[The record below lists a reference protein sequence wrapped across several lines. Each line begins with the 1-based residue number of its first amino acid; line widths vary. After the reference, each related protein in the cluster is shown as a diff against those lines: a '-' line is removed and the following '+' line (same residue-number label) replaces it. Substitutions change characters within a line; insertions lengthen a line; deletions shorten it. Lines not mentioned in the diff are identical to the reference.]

1 MSRRHQSLLKFARK
15 NSFSSARESHGVCFH
30 AALQLG
36 AHAAELGLTD
46 EVRFVHWRVLGD
58 PHFREHWAL
67 SFRAGHVL
75 DVTAVQVDGNCNPL
89 RKKDTY
95 PPHFGGPRDYPLSL
109 ILRHVPAGGQG
120 HGNRVPAGLIWRVH
134 RSMIAYDLRRDS
146 TQGVAFPLVLAVGRL
161 AETSVVL
168 SLHALSEWARSRLA
182 TLRSRLSSPASAPV
196 EPPPHVLLPPQ
207 DIPWRATIWRAVLN
221 ATRRLAKAI
230 CAIFFL
236 GVPV

>member
-1 MSRRHQSLLKFARK
+1 M
-15 NSFSSARESHGVCFH
+15 CFH

-36 AHAAELGLTD
+36 AHAAELGLAD
-46 EVRFVHWRVLGD
+46 EVSFVHWRVRGD

-89 RKKDTY
+89 RKKDAY
-95 PPHFGGPRDYPLSL
+95 PPHFGVACDYPLRL

-120 HGNRVPAGLIWRVH
+120 DGMRVPAGLIRRVH

-146 TQGVAFPLVLAVGRL
+146 AQGVAFPLVLAVGRL

-168 SLHALSEWARSRLA
+168 SLHTMSEWARGRLA

-196 EPPPHVLLPPQ
+196 EPLPHVLVSPQ
-207 DIPWRATIWRAVLN
+207 DIPWRATIWRAALN
-221 ATRRLAKAI
+221 ATRKLAKAI
-230 CAIFFL
+230 FAIFFL